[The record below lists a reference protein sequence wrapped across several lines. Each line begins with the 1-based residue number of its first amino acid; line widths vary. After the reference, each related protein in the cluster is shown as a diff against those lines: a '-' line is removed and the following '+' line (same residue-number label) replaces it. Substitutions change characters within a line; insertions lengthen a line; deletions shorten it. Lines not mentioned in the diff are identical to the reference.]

1 MSTPQVDF
9 YADFQ
14 GLAAL
19 RTSAR
24 AQDPAAL
31 KAAAQQFESLFTQML
46 LKNMREAGKSF
57 GDPLFGSDQSDF
69 YQSMFDEQIAMQ
81 LSQGKGLGLAEMLIR
96 QLSTDGRSDR
106 SADDLQGTQG
116 GEPAATQGGITHT
129 GAAQAGAGSRFN
141 RSGAMHGAI
150 SGTAAVGTA
159 GGAGG
164 AGRHDD
170 RVTLGTGKE
179 DFIRSLW
186 PHASR
191 VAGELGIDPHALLAQ
206 AALETG
212 WGRSVPCTADGSCS
226 FNLFG
231 IKAGGQWQGGSVNV
245 PTLEYEG
252 GVAVR
257 KVERF
262 RAYESPAD
270 SFRDY
275 AQLIRH
281 TPRYEDALNVG
292 DDVAAFANALQRGGY
307 ATDPDYARKIV
318 SVAADVRA
326 VVGGLKPGRNEPISL
341 YAGIR
346 T

>member
-1 MSTPQVDF
+1 MSAPPVEF

-24 AQDPAAL
+24 AQDAGAL

-46 LKNMREAGKSF
+46 LKNMREAGKGF
-57 GDPLFGSDQSDF
+57 GDNLFGSDQSDF
-69 YQSMFDEQIAMQ
+69 YQGMFDEQIALQ
-81 LSQGKGLGLAEMLIR
+81 LSRGGGLGLADMLIR
-96 QLSTDGRSDR
+96 QLSAEATSPGGGTIDPLQSDGSNAAIRGRVHTEVS
-106 SADDLQGTQG
+106 G
-116 GEPAATQGGITHT
+116 GHREGVTAGRAPAT
-129 GAAQAGAGSRFN
+129 AGASIRGHVEW
-141 RSGAMHGAI
+141 SG
-150 SGTAAVGTA
+150 
-159 GGAGG
+159 
-164 AGRHDD
+164 
-170 RVTLGTGKE
+170 GKE

-186 PHASR
+186 PHARQAAS
-191 VAGELGIDPHALLAQ
+191 ELGVDPHALLAQ

-212 WGRSVPCTADGSCS
+212 WGRSVPCTAGGECS

-231 IKAGGQWQGGSVNV
+231 IKAGGQWRGAQVAV

-262 RAYESPAD
+262 RAYASAAE

-275 AQLIRH
+275 AKLIRDN
-281 TPRYEDALNVG
+281 PRYQDALNAG
-292 DDVAAFANALQRGGY
+292 GDVAAFANALQQGGY

-318 SVAADVRA
+318 AVAADVRDS
-326 VVGGLKPGRNEPISL
+326 VSVLKADSGAPISV
-341 YAGIR
+341 YGKVR